1 MCFHRSLRRNNVSA
15 SIERIHFLFTFL
27 GNAHFSW
34 SNQVSSYIFLEYAF
48 TWLYIWFLNKTGCRQ
63 AAFYLDSKVVCFAG
77 SVPCWPQHIRQTKNP
92 ECATR
97 NLPPRVLILLSFLS
111 EVVFSVPV
119 CIVEHM
125 CDFCLYCIAHSW
137 KDLFYIDLTR
147 RITIHCI
154 VSDVHKRMQMI
165 LSRNASRISC
175 TESFFSCLP
184 SIQPFVEL
192 PVYKERER
200 ASERDP
206 CCHDCC
212 QRRVHLSVFPS

>member
-1 MCFHRSLRRNNVSA
+1 MQKAFH
-15 SIERIHFLFTFL
+15 
-27 GNAHFSW
+27 
-34 SNQVSSYIFLEYAF
+34 
-48 TWLYIWFLNKTGCRQ
+48 
-63 AAFYLDSKVVCFAG
+63 LDSKVVSFAG
-77 SVPCWPQHIRQTKNP
+77 SVPCWPQHIRQTKSP
-92 ECATR
+92 ECALTR

-125 CDFCLYCIAHSW
+125 CDFCLYCIAHLW
-137 KDLFYIDLTR
+137 KDFFYIDLTC

-200 ASERDP
+200 ASETHVAMTVANVESILV
-206 CCHDCC
+206 C
-212 QRRVHLSVFPS
+212 FPVKSTDQQEILPAWFHFGWYFLPFW